1 MDFKEEYE
9 KLKIKYDN
17 LQKKISIQK
26 QTRITD
32 LTAKIESLEE
42 ENAKLKLIIQDMKTK
57 KHNERGAGRN
67 HSLDEEQM
75 KEVIALRSKGMTVKG
90 IALKLNTSMSTVNRI
105 LSDYKRACRLS
116 YNSKNDR
123 YGLLDVMNLWKC
135 DGLHCGQTL
144 EVFINNKWIYDRL
157 EMKADK
163 TWYLVETKLQGEQL
177 EGLKVRIENEK
188 ED

>member
-9 KLKIKYDN
+9 KLKVKYDN
-17 LQKKISIQK
+17 LQKKVSIQK
-26 QTRITD
+26 QTRISD
-32 LTAKIESLEE
+32 LISKIESLEK
-42 ENAKLKLIIQDMKTK
+42 ENASLKLKIQDMSIK

-75 KEVIALRSKGMTVKG
+75 KKVVELRDEGMTVKG

-105 LSDYKRACRLS
+105 LRDYRAVGRLS
-116 YNSKNDR
+116 YNSENDR
-123 YGLLDVMNLWKC
+123 YGLLSAMNSWKY

-144 EVFINNKWIYDRL
+144 EVFINNKWIYDHI
-157 EMKADK
+157 EMTADK
-163 TWYLVETKLQGEQL
+163 IWYLVETGLKGEQL
-177 EGLKVRIENEK
+177 EGLKVKLENGK